1 MPLSLNGAGNLVT
14 WPEDKIKG
22 CEMDQIRT
30 FDMFCGAGGSSL
42 GAREGGAKI
51 MGGVDLWGPA
61 VDSFKLNFPEAHV
74 FQKDLRILTPE
85 EVLAKTGPIDLLIS
99 SPECT
104 HHTCARGAK
113 PRSEE
118 SKDTAF
124 QVIRYAEVMK
134 PRWITLENVVHMKPW
149 GRYKELIEELV
160 GLKYNVREQVIDA
173 SGFGVAQRRRR
184 LFMIADLLEMPDEIL
199 PLNTAYKNVWDI
211 MDTSG
216 KYKMTALRK
225 PGRAK
230 ETLARADRAIS
241 ELGMDKS
248 FLIVYYGTDGGG
260 GWQRMDSPLRTITTV
275 DRFAYVQPTQE
286 GHMMRMLQ
294 PEELRRAMGFPTDY
308 QFPDVTRRE
317 KVKLM
322 GNAVCSPVMESIVN
336 SLLQSKK
343 ISTAA

>member
-1 MPLSLNGAGNLVT
+1 
-14 WPEDKIKG
+14 
-22 CEMDQIRT
+22 MDQIRT

-42 GAREGGAKI
+42 GAREAGAKI
-51 MGGVDLWGPA
+51 VGGVDLWGPA
-61 VDSFKLNFPEAHV
+61 VESFRRNFPEAHV

-85 EVLAKTGPIDLLIS
+85 EVLEQTGPIDLLIS

-104 HHTCARGAK
+104 HHTCARGSK

-149 GRYKELIEELV
+149 GRYKELMEELV
-160 GLKYNVREQVIDA
+160 RLKYNVREQVIDA

-184 LFMIADLLEMPDEIL
+184 LFMIADLISMPPEIA
-199 PLNTAYKNVWDI
+199 PINTLYKNVWDVL
-211 MDTSG
+211 DKSDR
-216 KYKMTALRK
+216 YKMTPLRR

-230 ETLARADRAIS
+230 ETLARADRAIA
-241 ELGMDKS
+241 ELGENQP

-260 GWQRMDSPLRTITTV
+260 GWQRMGSPLRTITTV
-275 DRFAYVQPTQE
+275 DRFAYVVPTSD

-294 PEELRRAMGFPTDY
+294 PDELRKAMGFPDHY
-308 QFPDVTRRE
+308 VFPEVTRRE

-322 GNAVCSPVMESIVN
+322 GNAVCSPVMEAIVAG
-336 SLLQSKK
+336 LKGMDLALSKLD
-343 ISTAA
+343 AA

>member
-1 MPLSLNGAGNLVT
+1 MPSWLNGAGNLVT
-14 WPEDKIKG
+14 WLEDKFEG
-22 CEMDQIRT
+22 FQMDQIRT

-51 MGGVDLWGPA
+51 VGVE
-61 VDSFKLNFPEAHV
+61 SFKLNFPEAHV
-74 FQKDLRILTPE
+74 FQEDLRILTPE
-85 EVLAKTGPIDLLIS
+85 RVLEKTGQIDLLIS

-104 HHTCARGAK
+104 HHTCARGSK

-149 GRYKELIEELV
+149 GRYKELMAELV
-160 GLKYNVREQVIDA
+160 NLKYNVREQIIDA

-184 LFMIADLLEMPDEIL
+184 LFMIADLMEMPS
-199 PLNTAYKNVWDI
+199 PVMPVRTTYKNVWDVL
-211 MDTSG
+211 DKTE
-216 KYKMTALRK
+216 KYKMTLLRR
-225 PGRAK
+225 PNRAK
-230 ETLARADRAIS
+230 ETLARADRAIA
-241 ELGMDKS
+241 ELGEDKP

-275 DRFAYVQPTQE
+275 DRFAYVKPTAD

-294 PEELRRAMGFPTDY
+294 PDELRSAMGFPEHY
-308 QFPDVTRRE
+308 RFPNVTRRE

-322 GNAVCSPVMESIVN
+322 GNAVCSPVMEAIVASLRSSERLNKN
-336 SLLQSKK
+336 SKD
-343 ISTAA
+343 AA